1 MIAANSDHAVLEQKV
16 NHGSKHRSSKASH
29 SKTEKALWTLFEGPM
44 KNPKHELLL
53 SNKHNSKSR
62 NSSHSKAESKL
73 LTLFEGPLKNP
84 KQELLLSKKPSS
96 KSRIS
101 KARHSKTENPKH
113 ELIHTK
119 THSSKSRN
127 SKASHSKTESK
138 LVTLFEGPMKNPKQ
152 DLLLSKRHSSMSRNS
167 KASHP
172 KPKIES
178 KLVTLFEGPLKNPK
192 QELLLT
198 KKHSSKSM
206 ISKSNHSKTESKL
219 LTLTKKRNKHTQK
232 DQSESLSQV
241 RCHHQKSNPSS
252 QCAGCQPAYLNVS
265 SSSFDALAALY
276 SDDFVY
282 PDPCAEVLDN
292 VETFISRYERFGN
305 IDRPRKIGR
314 SSGRN

>member
-44 KNPKHELLL
+44 KNPKHELIL
-53 SNKHNSKSR
+53 SNKHSSKSKNSKA
-62 NSSHSKAESKL
+62 SHSKTESKL

-84 KQELLLSKKPSS
+84 KQELLL
-96 KSRIS
+96 
-101 KARHSKTENPKH
+101 
-113 ELIHTK
+113 
-119 THSSKSRN
+119 
-127 SKASHSKTESK
+127 
-138 LVTLFEGPMKNPKQ
+138 
-152 DLLLSKRHSSMSRNS
+152 
-167 KASHP
+167 
-172 KPKIES
+172 
-178 KLVTLFEGPLKNPK
+178 
-192 QELLLT
+192 T
-198 KKHSSKSM
+198 KKHS
-206 ISKSNHSKTESKL
+206 
-219 LTLTKKRNKHTQK
+219 KHTQK